1 MTHQWLCHPEVADPF
16 LCPADAVEAWQAR
29 GWKPCDEPVE
39 VNPATAEAIAWRKE
53 QDKLAAE
60 RLADEKAAE
69 WAAEQ
74 ATKKQTKTEKARA
87 AAAAAESDEGLTAAP
102 SAPIEGADSDR

>member
-1 MTHQWLCHPEVADPF
+1 MTHQWLCHPDVADPF
-16 LCPADAVEAWQAR
+16 RCPADAVEAWQAR
-29 GWKPCDEPVE
+29 GWQPCEEPVE

-60 RLADEKAAE
+60 QLADEKAAE
-69 WAAEQ
+69 QAAAKEQ
-74 ATKKQTKTEKARA
+74 AKTKKARPA
-87 AAAAAESDEGLTAAP
+87 TAAESDEGLTAAL